1 MAKKEIDLGLK
12 RAYDELFMSQEE
24 RDDLK
29 WEKIQ
34 DIPLGELH
42 TFRNHP
48 FHVEEN
54 DELRE
59 MARSIL
65 DHGVLTPAIARP
77 RPEGGY
83 ELLSGHRR
91 KAAAQLAGLE
101 TLPVVVREMDDDAAT
116 IVMVDSNQQRENLLP
131 SEKAC
136 AHKMKYEAMK
146 RKAGRPGK
154 NSCQVGTDLVGKRSD
169 AIFAESAD
177 ESARSVQR
185 YIRLTYLLPELLK
198 MVDEGRIAMTPAV
211 ELSYLP
217 KKMQEEL
224 LDTCSM
230 LDCTPSLSQAVK
242 LKKLAQE
249 GTLNEADVVTIMS
262 QLKANQQDKLTFR
275 KDTFAAYFPKGYT
288 AKQME
293 DSILCMLKERKQEL
307 ARELHR
313 RQTERDGR

>member
-29 WEKIQ
+29 REKIR

-131 SEKAC
+131 SEKAF
-136 AHKMKYEAMK
+136 AYKMKLEAMK
-146 RKAGRPGK
+146 HQGK
-154 NSCQVGTDLVGKRSD
+154 VVDTTCAQVGHKSRD
-169 AIFAESAD
+169 IIAD
-177 ESARSVQR
+177 EAGESHETVRR
-185 YIRLTYLLPELLK
+185 FIRLTYLLPELLK

-224 LDTCSM
+224 LDTCEM
-230 LDCTPSLSQAVK
+230 LDCTPSLSQAVE
-242 LKKLAQE
+242 LKKLAQAGKLRAE
-249 GTLNEADVVTIMS
+249 DVVSIMS
-262 QLKANQQDKLTFR
+262 RLKANQQDKLTFR
-275 KDTFAAYFPKGYT
+275 KDTFEAYFPKGYT

-293 DSILCMLKERKQEL
+293 ESIINMLKERKRQLECRRDD
-307 ARELHR
+307 AR
-313 RQTERDGR
+313 